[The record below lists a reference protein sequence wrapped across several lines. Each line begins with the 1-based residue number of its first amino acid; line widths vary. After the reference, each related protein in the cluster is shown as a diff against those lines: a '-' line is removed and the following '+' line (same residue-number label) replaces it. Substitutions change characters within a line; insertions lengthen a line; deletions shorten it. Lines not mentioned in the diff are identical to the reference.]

1 MNSQSIFM
9 KLFSV
14 LISIGHYILSLHSR
28 NLRDKK
34 LIVFQY
40 NMFFRCT
47 VFTVTN
53 RGLLKSSVQNIFY
66 HNFLDSINC
75 KLLFE
80 ICYLM
85 RSIFRKRTNICYALR
100 NLVLFV
106 QVKKREKHP
115 WGTVNFSKVAGGIL
129 QLY

>member
-1 MNSQSIFM
+1 M
-9 KLFSV
+9 KLISV

-40 NMFFRCT
+40 STFFRCT

-53 RGLLKSSVQNIFY
+53 PGLLKSSAQNIFC

-75 KLLFE
+75 KLLFGN
-80 ICYLM
+80 CYLM

-100 NLVLFV
+100 DLFV
-106 QVKKREKHP
+106 HVKKREKHP
-115 WGTVNFSKVAGGIL
+115 WGTVNFSKVADGSL

>member
-1 MNSQSIFM
+1 MSSQSIFM

-40 NMFFRCT
+40 NTFFRCT

-53 RGLLKSSVQNIFY
+53 PGLLKSSAQNIFC

-75 KLLFE
+75 KLLLE
-80 ICYLM
+80 NCYLVC
-85 RSIFRKRTNICYALR
+85 SIFRKRTNNCYALR
-100 NLVLFV
+100 DLVLFV
-106 QVKKREKHP
+106 HVRKREKHP
-115 WGTVNFSKVAGGIL
+115 WGTVNFSKVTGGSL